1 MSMKINKLEIENVK
15 RVKAVKISP
24 TQNGLTVIGG
34 RNGQGKTS
42 VLDAIAWALGG
53 DKFKPSQAAREGSVT
68 PPSLKIVM
76 QNGLIVERTG
86 KNSTLKVTDPKGEKG
101 GQRLLDE
108 FVEKLA
114 LDLPKFLESSDKE
127 KAAVLLHVIGV
138 DSELTKLE
146 KSENELYQE
155 RLAIGR
161 IADQKEKFAKEQP
174 YYTEAPDDLVSPA
187 DLIKEQQE
195 ILARNGQREQWKRQY
210 DQLIAERMHNDEL
223 IEETTRKLHELTEKA
238 ALLDKQVKDAAKSP
252 NELKMEST
260 AELEESIANI
270 DEINRKVRANLDK
283 EKAEADAAN
292 YRKQYQELDIR
303 LNEVRQQKIDLLR
316 SADLPLPGLTVVEGE
331 LVYRGQRWDNMS
343 SSEQLRVATAI
354 IRKINPECGF
364 VLLDKLEQMDLE
376 TLNEFGAWLETE
388 GLQAIATRVSTGEE
402 CSIII
407 EDGYAVQETKEDE
420 PSDAAVTDWR
430 SFEI

>member
-127 KAAVLLHVIGV
+127 KASVLLHVIGV
-138 DSELTKLE
+138 DSKLAELE

-161 IADQKEKFAKEQP
+161 IADQK
-174 YYTEAPDDLVSPA
+174 
-187 DLIKEQQE
+187 
-195 ILARNGQREQWKRQY
+195 
-210 DQLIAERMHNDEL
+210 
-223 IEETTRKLHELTEKA
+223 
-238 ALLDKQVKDAAKSP
+238 
-252 NELKMEST
+252 
-260 AELEESIANI
+260 
-270 DEINRKVRANLDK
+270 
-283 EKAEADAAN
+283 
-292 YRKQYQELDIR
+292 
-303 LNEVRQQKIDLLR
+303 
-316 SADLPLPGLTVVEGE
+316 
-331 LVYRGQRWDNMS
+331 
-343 SSEQLRVATAI
+343 
-354 IRKINPECGF
+354 
-364 VLLDKLEQMDLE
+364 
-376 TLNEFGAWLETE
+376 
-388 GLQAIATRVSTGEE
+388 
-402 CSIII
+402 
-407 EDGYAVQETKEDE
+407 
-420 PSDAAVTDWR
+420 
-430 SFEI
+430 

>member
-1 MSMKINKLEIENVK
+1 MKINKLEIENVK

-127 KAAVLLHVIGV
+127 KASVLLHVIGV
-138 DSELTKLE
+138 DSKLADLE

-210 DQLIAERMHNDEL
+210 DQLLAERIRNDEL
-223 IEETTRKLHELTEKA
+223 IEETTRKLHELKEKA

-283 EKAEADAAN
+283 EKAEVDAAN

-420 PSDAAVTDWR
+420 PSAAAVTDWR

>member
-1 MSMKINKLEIENVK
+1 MKINKLEIENVK

-127 KAAVLLHVIGV
+127 KASVLLHVIGV
-138 DSELTKLE
+138 DSKLAELE

-210 DQLIAERMHNDEL
+210 DQLLAERMHIDEL

-252 NELKMEST
+252 NELKKEST

-420 PSDAAVTDWR
+420 PSAAAVTDWR

>member
-1 MSMKINKLEIENVK
+1 MKINKLEIENVK

-127 KAAVLLHVIGV
+127 KASVLLHVIGV
-138 DSELTKLE
+138 DSKLAELE

-161 IADQKEKFAKEQP
+161 IADQKENFAKEQP
-174 YYTEAPDDLVSPA
+174 YYTEAPDDLISPA

-210 DQLIAERMHNDEL
+210 DQLLAERIRNDEL
-223 IEETTRKLHELTEKA
+223 IEETTRKLHELKEKA

-270 DEINRKVRANLDK
+270 DEINCKVRANLDK

-420 PSDAAVTDWR
+420 PSAAAVTDWR

>member
-1 MSMKINKLEIENVK
+1 MKINKLEIENVK

-34 RNGQGKTS
+34 KNGQGKTS

-127 KAAVLLHVIGV
+127 KASVLLHVIGV
-138 DSELTKLE
+138 DSKLAELE

-210 DQLIAERMHNDEL
+210 DQLLAERMHIDEL

-270 DEINRKVRANLDK
+270 DEINCKVRANLDK

-420 PSDAAVTDWR
+420 PSAAAVTDWR

>member
-1 MSMKINKLEIENVK
+1 MKINKLEIENVK

-138 DSELTKLE
+138 DSKLAELE

-161 IADQKEKFAKEQP
+161 IADQKEKYAKEQP

-316 SADLPLPGLTVVEGE
+316 SADLPLPGLTVVEDE

-376 TLNEFGAWLETE
+376 TLNEFGAWLEAE

-420 PSDAAVTDWR
+420 PSAAAVTDWR

>member
-34 RNGQGKTS
+34 KNGQGKTS

-127 KAAVLLHVIGV
+127 KASVLLHVIGV
-138 DSELTKLE
+138 DSKLAELE

-210 DQLIAERMHNDEL
+210 DQLLAERMHIDEL

-270 DEINRKVRANLDK
+270 DEINCKVRANLDK

-420 PSDAAVTDWR
+420 PSAAAVTDWR

>member
-1 MSMKINKLEIENVK
+1 MKINKLEIENVK

-34 RNGQGKTS
+34 KNGQGKTS

-127 KAAVLLHVIGV
+127 KASVLLHVIGV
-138 DSELTKLE
+138 DSKLAELE

-210 DQLIAERMHNDEL
+210 DQLLAERIRNDEL
-223 IEETTRKLHELTEKA
+223 IEETTRKLHELKEKA

-270 DEINRKVRANLDK
+270 DEINCKVRANLDK

-420 PSDAAVTDWR
+420 PSAAAVTDWR